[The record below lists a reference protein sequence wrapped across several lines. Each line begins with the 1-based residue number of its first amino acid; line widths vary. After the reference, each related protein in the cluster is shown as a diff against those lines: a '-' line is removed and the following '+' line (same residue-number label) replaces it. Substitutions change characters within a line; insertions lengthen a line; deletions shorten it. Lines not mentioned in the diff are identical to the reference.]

1 MLGDIEMTKFAKI
14 VSVLAVVVALAA
26 CTTGRAQDESVVNGD
41 ATFTHAQTK

>member
-1 MLGDIEMTKFAKI
+1 MTKFVKI
-14 VSVLAVVVALAA
+14 VSVLTLVVALAA